1 MDIKEIRL
9 LHLIKT
15 LDMGGI
21 EKSTILY
28 SNYLQEKLDFIGIY
42 ASKGFY
48 DNSKLLNT
56 KIKRYYPPKEVWEK
70 RFFLKTLKHLF
81 FVIRDEQITHLHYH
95 HRIYIPYIFF
105 IKQRFPKLKIIYT
118 HHSYFNDFISHL
130 IIADII
136 ITLNKIT
143 EADLPKRFHSKLKL
157 IPHGVIIPT
166 SNGNSSQTID
176 KIRNI
181 GYVGRFDKS
190 KGILELLDAFKKA
203 LKIKPKLKLI
213 LVGNGPLLNQ
223 ILIMKKKINLD
234 NKIIIKNPHT
244 LEEEV
249 YSEIDLLI
257 MPSKNLEG
265 FGLSVVEAMARHI
278 PVIVSDIP
286 ALREIVKNNFNGLVF
301 QNDLEKKIISLVQN
315 VSLYNKLQ
323 DRAYLTVS
331 DNYNIS
337 KTVKSYFNKVYI

>member
-1 MDIKEIRL
+1 MQSENIRL
-9 LHLIKT
+9 LHLIKS

-28 SNYLQEKLDFIGIY
+28 SNFLQEKLDFIGIY

-48 DNSKLLNT
+48 DKSNLLNT
-56 KIKRYYPPKEVWEK
+56 KIKRYYPPKDVWEK

-81 FVIRDEQITHLHYH
+81 FIIRDEQITHLHYH

-118 HHSYFNDFISHL
+118 HHSVFNDFINHF
-130 IIADII
+130 IIADRII
-136 ITLNKIT
+136 ALNKIT
-143 EADLPKRFHSKLKL
+143 EADLQKKLHSKLKL

-166 SNGNSSQTID
+166 SNGNSSQPID
-176 KIRNI
+176 RIRNI

-190 KGILELLDAFKKA
+190 KGILELLDAFHKA
-203 LKIKPKLKLI
+203 LKIKPELKLT

-223 ILIMKKKINLD
+223 ILIMKNKLNLD
-234 NKIIIKNPHT
+234 NKLIIKNPHA
-244 LEEEV
+244 LEEEI

-265 FGLSVVEAMARHI
+265 FGLSVVEAMTRHI
-278 PVIVSDIP
+278 PVIVNDIP

-315 VSLYNKLQ
+315 ASLYNKLQ

-331 DNYNIS
+331 ENYNIN
-337 KTVKSYFNKVYI
+337 KTVKSYFDEVYI